1 MRILTTWVHLP
12 CPYCAQKQNGWS
24 TVCVAWSPCHTRST
38 YTAAHHYVSS
48 CDFPASCVLLSCT
61 PYRPSQHFKY
71 LRLLKPWYI
80 WNLGFYITPILK
92 LILSVAWSI
101 ERKFSG
107 PPTLTKNY
115 KKETYIAIAALK
127 LRKNS
132 EMRASG
138 FLLSSSTNTTLGY
151 LLYCWQPWAVLM
163 FSQIK
168 DITVC
173 WKYVRPKFWIS
184 IDYYP

>member
-12 CPYCAQKQNGWS
+12 CPCCAQKQNGWS

-48 CDFPASCVLLSCT
+48 YDFPASCVLLSCT
-61 PYRPSQHFKY
+61 PYRPLQHFKY

-80 WNLGFYITPILK
+80 WNLGLYTTPIFK

-101 ERKFSG
+101 ESFQVCNT
-107 PPTLTKNY
+107 PPAFTKNY
-115 KKETYIAIAALK
+115 KKETSIVIEALK

-138 FLLSSSTNTTLGY
+138 FLLSSSTNSTLGC
-151 LLYCWQPWAVLM
+151 LLYC
-163 FSQIK
+163 
-168 DITVC
+168 
-173 WKYVRPKFWIS
+173 
-184 IDYYP
+184 